1 MANEKETIN
10 VYSTQKTIEVLG
22 VCRIYFYNKYKYKLT
37 KLPKQGKK
45 NFFLESEVLV
55 LKAEIDKNKN
65 KMKSL
70 GFNIVE

>member
-22 VCRIYFYNKYKYKLT
+22 ICRIYFYNKYKQKLT
-37 KLPKQGKK
+37 SLPKQGNK